1 MNEAKRFQNEI
12 TVLNSERIKSF
23 EEENKKSEVIL
34 KILNKIKQKR
44 IDDLKNKLSQKEDKF
59 IEV

>member
-1 MNEAKRFQNEI
+1 MSEAKRLQSEM

-23 EEENKKSEVIL
+23 EEENKKSEVVV
-34 KILNKIKQKR
+34 KILEKIKQKR